1 MNRLRIF
8 IIVLALIALTIRYVK
23 SFRMQCTFPEGEGLV
38 VNKEWL
44 KNKGDIITPEKYRR
58 AADNTFWVYPEWY
71 LVHSPAEQADYFKEH
86 TSTSLSYTTHIDQF
100 WDSYKVLR
108 NQMEGNFEPNGQYSF
123 MVNIIGVST
132 TVEYAMKAWYEK
144 VIGRFT
150 DTWSPQT
157 DEDRFNAEYL
167 DDYVSFIRK
176 EPWYKFDYVDRLKR
190 LWTENSLFGANMLRK
205 WDRKYMLTSEIL
217 FKAAYAKLMNAG
229 AETMFDPVL
238 FSTVVVVDKLP
249 EDIGPDAELLK
260 LLPDSSAILQ
270 LPRYAAF
277 SPAVQYLA
285 NQNVNLKEVA
295 GNSTAILISVLTSMD
310 FDLIPENCQV
320 LFTQPVVSKDDLQR
334 IVFVTPVANLT
345 AALSDLKKMKVKLE
359 HIYDF

>member
-8 IIVLALIALTIRYVK
+8 IVVLALIALTIRYVK
-23 SFRMQCTFPEGEGLV
+23 SFRMQCTFPEGEGIV
-38 VNKEWL
+38 VNKDWL

-71 LVHSPAEQADYFKEH
+71 LVHSPAEQAAYFKDH

-108 NQMEGNFEPNGQYSF
+108 NQMEGNFEPNGEYSF

-157 DEDRFNAEYL
+157 DEDLFNAQYL
-167 DDYVSFIRK
+167 SDYVSFIRK
-176 EPWYKFDYVDRLKR
+176 EPWYKFDYTDRLKR
-190 LWTENSLFGANMLRK
+190 LWSENSMFGTNMLRK

-217 FKAAYAKLMNAG
+217 FKAAYAKMMAAG

-238 FSTVVVVDKLP
+238 FCTVVVVDKLP
-249 EDIGPDAELLK
+249 EDIGPDAELLQ
-260 LLPDSSAILQ
+260 LLPDSSAVLK

-277 SPAVQYLA
+277 LPAVQHLA

-295 GNSTAILISVLTSMD
+295 GNNSAILISVLTSFG
-310 FDLIPENCQV
+310 FDALPENCQA
-320 LFTQPVVSKDDLQR
+320 LFNQPVVSNDDLQR

-345 AALSDLKKMKVKLE
+345 DVLSELKERKVTLE